1 MTNDTAI
8 ETTLAQFLVQ
18 CYGNRNAEAN
28 LHSQRFKMYE
38 LSDPLP
44 TSSFRTKRDRILFRM
59 PRSAPGSAGNI
70 SGGPLRLD
78 RTSSLAEFRLR
89 SVCRIFLSGLAFL
102 LKFRQ
107 SVFPHYPCRRLR
119 HDSSVR
125 CR

>member
-1 MTNDTAI
+1 MANDTGI

-28 LHSQRFKMYE
+28 LHSQRFKIYE
-38 LSDPLP
+38 LTDPLP
-44 TSSFRTKRDRILFRM
+44 TSSFRRKRDRNLSRM

-70 SGGPLRLD
+70 SGGRPRLD
-78 RTSSLAEFRLR
+78 KISSPAEFWLR
-89 SVCRIFLSGLAFL
+89 SVCRIFLNARAFL

-107 SVFPHYPCRRLR
+107 SVFPRNPYRRLR
-119 HDSSVR
+119 HDSSAR